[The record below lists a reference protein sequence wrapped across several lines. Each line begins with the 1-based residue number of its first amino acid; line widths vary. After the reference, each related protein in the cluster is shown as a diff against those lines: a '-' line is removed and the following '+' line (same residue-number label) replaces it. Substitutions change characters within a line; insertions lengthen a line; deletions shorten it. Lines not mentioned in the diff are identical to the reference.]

1 MRKNELGP
9 NLQSLQVF
17 RRVVELR
24 SFQAAAQSLGLSGG
38 AVSKQVAQL
47 EAEVGVRLLQ
57 RTTRSMAVTEAGQG
71 LYQTAVRIHDEL
83 FNGLDLAREAH
94 GRIEGLLRV
103 AVPTSFALMWMSA
116 RVPRFLDLHPH
127 ITLDLSLNDGFVDL
141 VAQGF
146 DAAIRITQQL
156 PDSGL
161 VAHALGSVSRV
172 AVAAPHYL
180 AVAPPLEVPADLA
193 DHACLLYTQTP
204 QPFEWP
210 ASGPG
215 HPAIAVTG
223 HYRVNN
229 SVMLRDALVAGQGV
243 ALTPRFVVDD
253 LLGSGALVEVLAA
266 HRLPDLTASGLV
278 AQPRY
283 LPRKVRALFEFLK
296 SEMAT
301 SAL

>member
-1 MRKNELGP
+1 MRKNALGP

-24 SFQAAAQSLGLSGG
+24 SFQAAAQSMGLSGG
-38 AVSKQVAQL
+38 TVSKLVAQL
-47 EAEVGVRLLQ
+47 EADVGVRLLH

-71 LYQTAVRIHDEL
+71 LYQTAVRIQDEL
-83 FNGLDLAREAH
+83 ANGLDLARQAQSAV
-94 GRIEGLLRV
+94 EGVLRV
-103 AVPTSFALMWMSA
+103 AVPTSFALMWMSS
-116 RVPRFLDLHPH
+116 RMPRFMDLHPQ
-127 ITLDLSLNDGFVDL
+127 ITLDLSLNDSFVDL

-146 DAAIRITQQL
+146 DAAVRITQQL

-161 VAHALGSVSRV
+161 VARPLGTVSRV

-180 AVAPPLEVPADLA
+180 AVAPPLDTPDDVAF
-193 DHACLLYTQTP
+193 HACLLYTQTP

-210 ASGPG
+210 ATVPG
-215 HPAIAVTG
+215 RSPVAVTG

-253 LLGSGALVEVLAA
+253 LLRRGALVEVLAD
-266 HRLPDLTASGLV
+266 HRLTDLTAFGV
-278 AQPRY
+278 VPQPRY
-283 LPRKVRALFEFLK
+283 LPRKVRAFFEFLE
-296 SEMAT
+296 SEMAA
-301 SAL
+301 SPL